1 VPIHSNGSHSGE
13 KGKLAITAEAQKA
26 KRLWPEPPSL
36 APGRKSIPGQDK
48 QTGSLGA
55 ASPRAQTILIVD
67 DEIDILES
75 LKQLF
80 EVSLKGVKVAIA
92 ESGAAALAILNSQP
106 IDLIVTDYKM
116 PGMNGLEFLGEA
128 RKLVPK
134 VPRILVTAFPDLE
147 LAIRAVNDA
156 KIENFFTKPVEP
168 TKVIDIVRNV
178 LAERRAQEM
187 RDQSFARS
195 LDALRRQLE
204 KK

>member
-1 VPIHSNGSHSGE
+1 MAAGSS
-13 KGKLAITAEAQKA
+13 AA
-26 KRLWPEPPSL
+26 RP
-36 APGRKSIPGQDK
+36 APKTDTRPQ
-48 QTGSLGA
+48 A
-55 ASPRAQTILIVD
+55 VLIVD
-67 DEIDILES
+67 DEVDILES

-80 EVSLKGVKVAIA
+80 EVSLPDVKVLTAEGGAIA
-92 ESGAAALAILNSQP
+92 LSIIKSQP
-106 IDLIVTDYKM
+106 VDLIVTDYKM
-116 PGMNGLEFLGEA
+116 PGMNGLEFLNEA

-168 TKVIDIVRNV
+168 GKVVEIVRSV

-195 LDALRRQLE
+195 LDALRRQLT
-204 KK
+204 K